1 MRQLKPQLTSQS
13 GAGQKR
19 KASAT
24 GSTSRKRQETEPL
37 MSGGLPDGEDML
49 PH

>member
-24 GSTSRKRQETEPL
+24 SSTSRKRQETEPL
-37 MSGGLPDGEDML
+37 MSGGLPDDEDML